1 MRRCGGIRGRGAR
14 GGGGRSGDTVA
25 RDRKGDQE
33 EEVEVEE
40 EGTLEGGGVKDD
52 VLRERAAVVWMW
64 ASGERRSA
72 DVRRGRP

>member
-40 EGTLEGGGVKDD
+40 EGTHESVSPAKEQQPPAQADD
-52 VLRERAAVVWMW
+52 ACVRCGRACVIF
-64 ASGERRSA
+64 
-72 DVRRGRP
+72 